1 VALQFSSMLIG
12 HIYVNCCL
20 KGGVICT
27 HFWLFKLDIALCE
40 IDKYKRSESN
50 HRLPNKANEL
60 SLNSYLVEGEVISS
74 RPIGCVCNLL
84 IKKKKNHRLPNRVY
98 FFQLFASSPCE
109 F

>member
-1 VALQFSSMLIG
+1 MLIG

-40 IDKYKRSESN
+40 IDKYKGSESN

-60 SLNSYLVEGEVISS
+60 SLNSYLVEGKVISS

-84 IKKKKNHRLPNRVY
+84 IKKKNHRLPNRVY
-98 FFQLFASSPCE
+98 VFQLFASSPCE